1 MQANTK
7 VFPPSEKPKNSNKIL
22 RQHHH
27 KQLINHQNLVN
38 ILTTVH
44 DTFMM

>member
-7 VFPPSEKPKNSNKIL
+7 VFPPSEKTENSNKIL
-22 RQHHH
+22 RQLHH
-27 KQLINHQNLVN
+27 KQLINHGNFIN
-38 ILTTVH
+38 IPATVH